1 LQNKQAG
8 DLYEQEFCLRCLKN
22 NLYPFM
28 PTGDFL
34 PLDLVVVNGAGR
46 CFRVQVKG
54 TGVKDRET
62 RAAASTAYRYKF
74 CLPKVA
80 TYATAFDVL
89 VCYMAPED
97 LFYCIPSAEVDGIS
111 TLSLRPHIEGESRWA
126 PYKNNWSIFKTV

>member
-1 LQNKQAG
+1 MLNKQAG
-8 DLYEQEFCLRCLKN
+8 DLYEQEFCLRCLKQ

-54 TGVKDRET
+54 TGVRDKDSRHQDGN
-62 RAAASTAYRYKF
+62 AYRYKF
-74 CLPKVA
+74 TLPKVA

-89 VCYMAPED
+89 VCYMAPEN

-111 TLSLRPHIEGESRWA
+111 TLSLRPHIDGQSRWE
-126 PYKNNWSIFKTV
+126 PFKDNWSIFKGV